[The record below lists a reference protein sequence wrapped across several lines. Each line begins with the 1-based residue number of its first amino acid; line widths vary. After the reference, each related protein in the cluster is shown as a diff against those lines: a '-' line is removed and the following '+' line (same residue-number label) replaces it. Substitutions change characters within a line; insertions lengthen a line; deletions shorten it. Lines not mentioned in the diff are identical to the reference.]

1 MRRAFAR
8 GTAPPAGPGRAPC
21 GPTRARTHP
30 PTPHFEQP
38 GDLQNPRL
46 LPRDPC
52 PLPTPRRSHAH
63 PSEPG
68 RGGDDTRDP
77 RGRPPARGLTHS
89 PGTKRALSHPTP
101 PTRGR
106 RLRRPALS
114 PAPSPYLCMAAGASV
129 GTPRTAG
136 PPRAPR
142 FPPLRRPAAR
152 ARARADGRGGIPPS
166 TPVGGRRKARRELY
180 FAARLSPRQPPPAG
194 GGAVPTV
201 PCARLR
207 GGGDDDAGAAAGD
220 GGRSARDKWRRRR
233 RSPSL

>member
-8 GTAPPAGPGRAPC
+8 GTAPPAGPARAPC

-30 PTPHFEQP
+30 PPPTPPFEQP

-89 PGTKRALSHPTP
+89 PGTKRALSHPTHAGTAFEAASAVP
-101 PTRGR
+101 RPLPVPVHGGGCIGGNPTHR
-106 RLRRPALS
+106 RAAARAALS
-114 PAPSPYLCMAAGASV
+114 A
-129 GTPRTAG
+129 TA
-136 PPRAPR
+136 PPRC
-142 FPPLRRPAAR
+142 AR
-152 ARARADGRGGIPPS
+152 ARA
-166 TPVGGRRKARRELY
+166 GGRARGHPPLHAGGRPPQSPSGIV
-180 FAARLSPRQPPPAG
+180 FRRPPFPAPAAACGRRGRTHSALRPPAG
-194 GGAVPTV
+194 
-201 PCARLR
+201 R
-207 GGGDDDAGAAAGD
+207 G
-220 GGRSARDKWRRRR
+220 R
-233 RSPSL
+233 